1 MGKPYRMT
9 VSRSFRPSSRLAV
22 AQSWRAIANPTIT
35 DAQIAKVP
43 PPDEKAVCTD
53 APIGTDTAV
62 PTKKTNRT
70 SRALPLTAFA
80 AHVNVDHA
88 NHSTRNT
95 SAASPAPPQVG
106 KWTKWATSWEN
117 A

>member
-1 MGKPYRMT
+1 MT
-9 VSRSFRPSSRLAV
+9 VSRSFRPSPRLAV

-43 PPDEKAVCTD
+43 PPDEKALCTD
-53 APIGTDTAV
+53 APIGTDMAV
-62 PTKKTNRT
+62 LIKKANRT
-70 SRALPLTAFA
+70 SRASPLTAFA
-80 AHVNVDHA
+80 AHVNIDHA
-88 NHSTRNT
+88 NHSTSNT